1 MIDYM
6 NRTSMH
12 FAAANGSVEAVKI
25 LLEHDCDLT
34 IEDSSGLTPHAVAIN
49 NGFTEVAELLK

>member
-1 MIDYM
+1 
-6 NRTSMH
+6 MH